1 MPARDFYLLTL
12 AELFD
17 AIDGHAQEEAQK
29 REWYLFG
36 VRRQIYF
43 SLALAGDKTTKEEDI
58 IPLEMDEEIR
68 EARKKMPLTTLKI
81 DGETDQ

>member
-1 MPARDFYLLTL
+1 MTL

-17 AIDGHAQEEAQK
+17 AIDGHAKEENQK

-36 VRRQIYF
+36 VRRHISIMLQMNGVK
-43 SLALAGDKTTKEEDI
+43 SVREEDI

-68 EARKKMPLTTLKI
+68 KSKVLSNITI
-81 DGETDQ
+81 DGEALE